1 MGKRI
6 LTALGIVI
14 AIVLL
19 GYVAQRLL
27 FAGGDRSA
35 SSTAASGA
43 AQPRPSAELDAAR
56 RRIVVQATEGTVER
70 RTGDGSWQPLRKGD
84 ELGLHDQL
92 RTGEAS
98 SARIELGETVSVVVA
113 DRTELNVA
121 QLSSTLSRVRLDDG
135 RIVSQVRGSK
145 GFRFRVQVKGSD
157 AVAESRSGKFAVLH
171 RGAGAVTVAAQE
183 GSVNVLAQR
192 AGVRVQAGEQS
203 VVAPGSPPSA
213 PSRIPSSLLL
223 KLGKPPPSRMR
234 RKETTVTGE
243 TVAGATVVIDGKP
256 TTVGADGK
264 FTRTVSLREGAN
276 DIVVVVE
283 DALGRRQEAALP
295 RITVDSRAPN
305 VAGKVIW

>member
-27 FAGGDRSA
+27 FAGDHMSA
-35 SSTAASGA
+35 SPAAGSAVAGPGLSGA
-43 AQPRPSAELDAAR
+43 SAAAR
-56 RRIVVQATEGTVER
+56 QRIVVQATEGTVER
-70 RTGDGSWQPLRKGD
+70 RTGDGSWQPLGKGD

-92 RTGEAS
+92 RTGEGS

-121 QLSSTLSRVRLDDG
+121 QLSSTLSRVRLNDG
-135 RIVSQVRGSK
+135 RIVSQVRGGK

-157 AVAESRSGKFAVLH
+157 AVAESRSGKFAVLR

-183 GSVNVLAQR
+183 GSVNVSARQ

-203 VVAPGSPPSA
+203 VVAPGSPPSS
-213 PSRIPSSLLL
+213 PTKIPSSLLL
-223 KLGKPPPSRMR
+223 KLGKPPPSRLR
-234 RKETTVTGE
+234 KKETTVTGE
-243 TVAGATVVIDGKP
+243 TVAGVTVVIDGRP
-256 TTVGADGK
+256 TMVGADGR

-276 DIVVVVE
+276 DIVKRAYRGSRWTV
-283 DALGRRQEAALP
+283 GRPTLQAR
-295 RITVDSRAPN
+295 
-305 VAGKVIW
+305 